1 MRIALTLLAALTAT
15 PLSAQV
21 YENVGDLDTQI
32 AVASG
37 AAIGQ
42 AGGAAAPIDTRLK
55 LARCPAPVSV
65 ELPYQG
71 AFTLRCAPLGWRIN
85 VPMVATALHPAVLTV
100 RRGDVVD
107 LIVAGGSFEVS
118 TSAVAVSDAATGQS
132 LRVKIPTSGNVVTA
146 VVTSAGNVRTAP

>member
-1 MRIALTLLAALTAT
+1 MRIALVLIASSAAA
-15 PLSAQV
+15 PLSAQA
-21 YENVGDLDTQI
+21 YEDIASLDAQI
-32 AVASG
+32 AVSSG

-42 AGGAAAPIDTRLK
+42 TGGAAAPIDARLK

-118 TSAVAVSDAATGQS
+118 TSAIAVSDAATGQS